1 MLRCMEMKIQSD
13 NVHLVAGRLDGAD
26 RARGDPVLDVRGVGR
41 GPVRGPG
48 VDRVQR
54 RRGVGQAAAGAGLLA
69 GEHPLA
75 GHLALAPGT
84 LASAGVRVLPHQR
97 VFGGGQHHEAAR
109 GHEVT
114 GLAALH

>member
-1 MLRCMEMKIQSD
+1 MLLRCMEMKIQSD
-13 NVHLVAGRLDGAD
+13 NIHLIAGRLDGAD
-26 RARGDPVLDVRGVGR
+26 RARGHPVLDVRGVGR

-54 RRGVGQAAAGAGLLA
+54 GRGVGQAAAGAGLLA

-84 LASAGVRVLPHQR
+84 LAAAGVRVLPHQR

-114 GLAALH
+114 GLALH

>member
-13 NVHLVAGRLDGAD
+13 NIHLVAGRLDGAD

-54 RRGVGQAAAGAGLLA
+54 GRGVGQAAAGAGLLA

>member
-13 NVHLVAGRLDGAD
+13 NIHLVAGRLDGAD

-54 RRGVGQAAAGAGLLA
+54 GRGVGQAAAGAGLLA

-97 VFGGGQHHEAAR
+97 VFGGGQHHEAR
-109 GHEVT
+109 GREVT

>member
-1 MLRCMEMKIQSD
+1 MKYQSD
-13 NVHLVAGRLDGAD
+13 DIHLVAGRLDGAD

-97 VFGGGQHHEAAR
+97 VFGGGQHHEAR
-109 GHEVT
+109 GREVT

>member
-1 MLRCMEMKIQSD
+1 MKIQSD
-13 NVHLVAGRLDGAD
+13 NIHLVAGRLDGAD
-26 RARGDPVLDVRGVGR
+26 RARGHPVLYIRGVGR

-54 RRGVGQAAAGAGLLA
+54 GRGVGQAAAGAGLLA

-75 GHLALAPGT
+75 GHLA

-114 GLAALH
+114 GLALH